1 MKTRP
6 SRSSSQPA
14 MSTEADAIGKMLNQ
28 FEIKKPSD
36 LTLEYWITCWEKQQI
51 GFHLNIVH
59 EMLKKHLDVLLNGRK
74 QIRIFFPLCG
84 KAVDMK
90 WLADQGHTVVG
101 VELSEIAVKQFFTEQ
116 NLPYIQEPVPGMPG
130 VDVFK
135 TPEGQIS
142 LFRCNI
148 FDLSSLIAGPFDGI
162 WDRGSLQPLNSSD
175 RQRYSKL
182 MITLMAKGC
191 RYLLDTLVC
200 TRSDFDGLPPK
211 ISESET
217 RDLFGHACNI
227 QLLDS
232 SSTLTGKQ
240 KLWGLESF
248 IEEVHLITLKTDS
261 S

>member
-1 MKTRP
+1 
-6 SRSSSQPA
+6 
-14 MSTEADAIGKMLNQ
+14 MSTEADAVGKTSSRLQ
-28 FEIKKPSD
+28 FQQCKPAD
-36 LTLEYWITCWEKQQI
+36 LTLEHWIACWEQQKI
-51 GFHLNIVH
+51 GFHQDAVH
-59 EMLKKHLDVLLNGRK
+59 EMLKKHVDVMLNGRK

-101 VELSEIAVKQFFTEQ
+101 VELSEIAVKQFFTDQ
-116 NLPYIQEPVPGMPG
+116 NLSYIQEPVPGMPG

-135 TPEGQIS
+135 TTEGQIS

-148 FDLSSLIAGPFDGI
+148 FDFSSLIAGQFDGI
-162 WDRGSLQPLNSSD
+162 WDRGSLQALNSPD

-182 MITLMAKGC
+182 LITLMAKGC

-200 TRSDFDGLPPK
+200 TKSDFEGLPIK
-211 ISESET
+211 ISEAET
-217 RDLFGHACNI
+217 RDLYGHACNI

-232 SSTLTGKQ
+232 SDTLTGKQ
-240 KLWGLESF
+240 KLWDMESF
-248 IEEVHLITLKTDS
+248 IEEVHLITPKTDS

>member
-1 MKTRP
+1 
-6 SRSSSQPA
+6 